1 MSRERIDKT
10 HLAWLDAMKANDGGA
25 LGRIVTDD
33 VVLMP
38 PNEQPV
44 VGRASIVEW
53 FDDVVRQARTSD
65 VQVPTREVIVAGDY
79 GIERGSYVWTINPP
93 NGSPLE
99 LQGNFL
105 AIYHRQADG
114 EWKVTRH
121 IWNSTL
127 PAVAGV

>member
-10 HLAWLDAMKANDGGA
+10 HLAWLDAMKANDSEA

-38 PNEQPV
+38 PNEQPLA
-44 VGRASIVEW
+44 GRVSIVQW
-53 FDDVVRQARTSD
+53 FDDVVRKARTSD
-65 VQVPTREVIVAGDY
+65 VQTPDREVIVAGDY

-93 NGSPLE
+93 NDSPLE
-99 LQGNFL
+99 LRGNFL

-114 EWKVTRH
+114 EWKVTRN

>member
-1 MSRERIDKT
+1 MSKERIDRT
-10 HLAWLDAMKANDGGA
+10 HLAWLDAMKANDGEA

-44 VGRASIVEW
+44 VGRVSIVQW

-65 VQVPTREVIVAGDY
+65 VQVPDREVIVAGDY

-93 NGSPLE
+93 NDSPLK
-99 LQGNFL
+99 LRGNFL
-105 AIYHRQADG
+105 AIYQRQADG
-114 EWKVTRH
+114 EWKVTRN

>member
-44 VGRASIVEW
+44 VGRVSIVQW

-65 VQVPTREVIVAGDY
+65 VQVPDREVIVAGDY

-93 NGSPLE
+93 NDSPLE
-99 LQGNFL
+99 LRGNFL
-105 AIYHRQADG
+105 AIYHRETDG
-114 EWKVTRH
+114 EWKVTRN

-127 PAVAGV
+127 PAAVGV